1 MTEHLGKGLGTT
13 LEGERIG
20 RERFGIRRLRFGA
33 QPGRTLRDETPLPP
47 SAREAAAI
55 EAWFQTHDV
64 SDTQIPM
71 LQIPTL
77 EIR

>member
-1 MTEHLGKGLGTT
+1 VVKAKTMYYAVYH
-13 LEGERIG
+13 
-20 RERFGIRRLRFGA
+20 FGQRWRLD
-33 QPGRTLRDETPLPP
+33 GRTLRDETPLPP

-77 EIR
+77 EIH